1 MKCRA
6 LRSVRGCDNPCMP
19 VRPSA
24 VTLRQLRAFL
34 AVAEEGSI
42 ARAAQRL
49 HLTASALSMLI
60 GTLEGELGVR
70 LFERTTRRMVLTDAG
85 SELLP
90 AIEQVFGHLDGAI
103 ADLREF
109 SQRRSSRLRIAASPL
124 LCATLLPHLLA
135 GFKERFPAVRLTLS
149 DLPVSEVA
157 RAVRAGDADL
167 GVCTADVDTL
177 DLQATMLLQ
186 DRLVLACLE
195 SHPLAAQHE
204 VRWRDLAGE
213 ALALMQ
219 PGSGLRKLSERGL
232 AEVGEPVEPAFE
244 VANVA
249 TAVGLVEAGLAVS
262 VLPGYALTRT
272 RAVGVRAV
280 PLADPVVERTIVAL
294 NAPERPLTSA
304 GEAFVAHFQQAASE
318 AWGR

>member
-1 MKCRA
+1 M
-6 LRSVRGCDNPCMP
+6 S
-19 VRPSA
+19 RPSA

-34 AVAEEGSI
+34 AVADEGSI

-85 SELLP
+85 GELLP

-103 ADLREF
+103 ANLREF

-124 LCATLLPHLLA
+124 LCATLLPHLMA
-135 GFKERFPAVRLTLS
+135 GFRERFPAVQLTLR

-157 RAVRAGDADL
+157 RAVRAGEADL

-177 DLQATMLLQ
+177 DLQATVLYQ
-186 DRLVLACLE
+186 DRLVLACQE
-195 SHPLAAQHE
+195 SHPLASRHE
-204 VRWRDLAGE
+204 IRWRDLAGE
-213 ALALMQ
+213 HLALMQ
-219 PGSGLRKLSERGL
+219 PGSGLRQLVERGL
-232 AEVGEPVEPAFE
+232 TEVGETVEPAFE

-262 VLPGYALTRT
+262 VLPRYALMRT
-272 RAVGVRAV
+272 RAIGVHAV
-280 PLADPVVERTIVAL
+280 PLTDPVVERAIVAL

-318 AWGR
+318 TWNA